1 MCLFEILTT
10 LVCCLATVLYNCS
23 ANRDKGVRA
32 RHKETRGWTP
42 GKWSQSHTGFYKK
55 GHRLANRNIRW
66 FIFEFENLHTLKI
79 DDYEIQIK
87 QFNSGCQA
95 PRNHIRQLQKD
106 EKHRQW
112 KWVEGC
118 VEKIK
123 KIGHLKW
130 ALCNFPFSG
139 PKIVSLFG
147 NFCYRIPFFFI
158 LCLRV
163 IYT

>member
-1 MCLFEILTT
+1 
-10 LVCCLATVLYNCS
+10 
-23 ANRDKGVRA
+23 
-32 RHKETRGWTP
+32 
-42 GKWSQSHTGFYKK
+42 
-55 GHRLANRNIRW
+55 
-66 FIFEFENLHTLKI
+66 LHTLKI

-123 KIGHLKW
+123 KIGHLK
-130 ALCNFPFSG
+130 
-139 PKIVSLFG
+139 
-147 NFCYRIPFFFI
+147 
-158 LCLRV
+158 
-163 IYT
+163 